1 LFCFISFI
9 GVYSPLTD
17 ILYKS
22 FILMNPTLTPPCKD
36 KIYPN
41 LLSTF
46 ANAET
51 GTDRLAL
58 DTMRRRIHVIHHMR
72 RRTHVIRHMRR
83 ILALDTMRRRTHVIR
98 HMRRRTHVIRHM
110 RRRTHVIRHMRR
122 RILALDT
129 TLRYFTGFSLPT
141 LLHLLDIP
149 DRQQRQ
155 THLAASRFVK
165 TFGPRTGL

>member
-1 LFCFISFI
+1 
-9 GVYSPLTD
+9 
-17 ILYKS
+17 
-22 FILMNPTLTPPCKD
+22 MNPTLTPPCKD

-98 HMRRRTHVIRHM
+98 HMRRR
-110 RRRTHVIRHMRR
+110 
-122 RILALDT
+122 ILALDT